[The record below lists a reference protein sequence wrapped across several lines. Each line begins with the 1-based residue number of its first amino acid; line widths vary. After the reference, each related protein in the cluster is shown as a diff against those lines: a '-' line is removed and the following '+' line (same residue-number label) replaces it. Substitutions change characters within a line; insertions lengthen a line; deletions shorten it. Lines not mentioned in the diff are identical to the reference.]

1 LDLKPLKALQG
12 ELPETLIARMRLAWP
27 EIKIA
32 LSQGHS
38 LKAVHERLTYAGVP
52 ISYRRLSDYV
62 VRLRREEKRF
72 GAPRANAEKRPLDH
86 NSVVQSD
93 SSGDGTPERHNPRK
107 SHPLSDFRERA
118 AKAKSF
124 EFEPGPPDE
133 TKLI

>member
-1 LDLKPLKALQG
+1 MALD
-12 ELPETLIARMRLAWP
+12 
-27 EIKIA
+27 
-32 LSQGHS
+32 QGHS

-62 VRLRREEKRF
+62 VRLRREEKHF
-72 GAPRANAEKRPLDH
+72 GAPRANAEKRPLGHKSD
-86 NSVVQSD
+86 VQPD
-93 SSGDGTPERHNPRK
+93 SSGDGAERHNPRK